1 MKYEEL
7 NKIEVTRKVW
17 PVGKTVKIDAYEAKY
32 VDEALDEIVKWYSTT
47 KEELEN
53 LKTKYAEDTAVLKK
67 DMDVLKNELV
77 KKENVIKEN
86 TETIC
91 EYKIQTAKTV
101 QELAEKNELIKNQS
115 ETILRQ
121 NVNTSHGLDEITKLN
136 EIIAKQKDEIDAK
149 NKDLEIHKHNLEE
162 ERLAVKVL
170 KEKNDKIE
178 ERLKNLTNTLDKI
191 CELGVYYKNY
201 AKDTSVST
209 TTTLKSGSLRI

>member
-1 MKYEEL
+1 MAF
-7 NKIEVTRKVW
+7 II
-17 PVGKTVKIDAYEAKY
+17 P
-32 VDEALDEIVKWYSTT
+32 
-47 KEELEN
+47 
-53 LKTKYAEDTAVLKK
+53 TKYAEDTAALKK
-67 DMDVLKNELV
+67 DMDVLQGELV
-77 KKENVIKEN
+77 KKENIIKEN

-91 EYKIQTAKTV
+91 EYKVQTAKTV

-136 EIIAKQKDEIDAK
+136 EVVAKQKDEIDAK
-149 NKDLEIHKHNLEE
+149 NKDLEIYKHNLEE

-178 ERLKNLTNTLDKI
+178 ERLNNLTNTLDKI

-201 AKDTSVST
+201 AK
-209 TTTLKSGSLRI
+209 GN

>member
-17 PVGKTVKIDAYEAKY
+17 PAGKTVTIDAYEAKY
-32 VDEALDEIVKWYSTT
+32 VDEALDEIVKWYSTV

-53 LKTKYAEDTAVLKK
+53 LKIKYAEDTAALKK
-67 DMDVLKNELV
+67 DMDVLQSELI

-86 TETIC
+86 VETIC
-91 EYKIQTAKTV
+91 EYKVQTAKTT

-115 ETILRQ
+115 ETILTQ
-121 NVNTSHGLDEITKLN
+121 NVTTSHSLEEITKLN
-136 EIIAKQKDEIDAK
+136 EIVTKQKAEIDVK

-178 ERLKNLTNTLDKI
+178 ERLTNLTNTLDKI

-201 AKDTSVST
+201 AK
-209 TTTLKSGSLRI
+209 GN

>member
-17 PVGKTVKIDAYEAKY
+17 PAGKTVTIDAYEAKF
-32 VDEALDEIVKWYSTT
+32 VDEALDEIVKWYSTA

-53 LKTKYAEDTAVLKK
+53 LKTKYAEDTAALKK
-67 DMDVLKNELV
+67 DMDVLQGELV
-77 KKENVIKEN
+77 KKENIIKEN

-136 EIIAKQKDEIDAK
+136 KIIAKQKDEIDAK
-149 NKDLEIHKHNLEE
+149 NNDLEIHKHNLEE

-178 ERLKNLTNTLDKI
+178 ERLNNLTNTLDKI

-201 AKDTSVST
+201 AK
-209 TTTLKSGSLRI
+209 GN

>member
-17 PVGKTVKIDAYEAKY
+17 PAGKTVKIDAYEAQY
-32 VDEALDEIVKWYSTT
+32 VDEALDEIVKWYSTA

-53 LKTKYAEDTAVLKK
+53 LKTKYAEDTEK
-67 DMDVLKNELV
+67 LKNDITALESELT
-77 KKENVIKEN
+77 KKENIIKEN
-86 TETIC
+86 VETIC
-91 EYKIQTAKTV
+91 EYKVQTAKTT

-136 EIIAKQKDEIDAK
+136 EVIAKQKVEIEQK
-149 NKDLEIHKHNLEE
+149 NADLEIHKHNLEE

-178 ERLKNLTNTLDKI
+178 EKLNSLTNTLDKI

-201 AKDTSVST
+201 AK
-209 TTTLKSGSLRI
+209 GN

>member
-17 PVGKTVKIDAYEAKY
+17 PAGKTVKIDAYEAKY
-32 VDEALDEIVKWYSTT
+32 VDEALDEIVKWYSTA

-53 LKTKYAEDTAVLKK
+53 LKTKYAEDTEK
-67 DMDVLKNELV
+67 LKNDITALESELT
-77 KKENVIKEN
+77 KKENIIKEN
-86 TETIC
+86 VETIC
-91 EYKIQTAKTV
+91 EYKVQTAKTT
-101 QELAEKNELIKNQS
+101 QELVEKNELIKNQS

-136 EIIAKQKDEIDAK
+136 EVIAKQKAEIEQK
-149 NKDLEIHKHNLEE
+149 NADLEIHKHNLEE

-178 ERLKNLTNTLDKI
+178 EKLNSLTNTLDKI

-201 AKDTSVST
+201 AK
-209 TTTLKSGSLRI
+209 GN

>member
-201 AKDTSVST
+201 AKDTSV
-209 TTTLKSGSLRI
+209 

>member
-17 PVGKTVKIDAYEAKY
+17 PAGKTVQIDAYEAKY
-32 VDEALDEIVKWYSTT
+32 VDEALSELTKWYSTA

-53 LKTKYAEDTAVLKK
+53 LKTKYAEDTAALKK
-67 DMDVLKNELV
+67 DMDVLQDELV
-77 KKENVIKEN
+77 KKENIIKEN
-86 TETIC
+86 VETIC
-91 EYKIQTAKTV
+91 EYKVQANKTAE
-101 QELAEKNELIKNQS
+101 ELAEKNELIKNQS
-115 ETILRQ
+115 ETILTQ
-121 NVNTSHGLDEITKLN
+121 NVTTSHSMAEISKLN
-136 EIIAKQKDEIDAK
+136 EIIAQQKNEIEAK

-178 ERLKNLTNTLDKI
+178 ERLNSLTNTLDKI

-201 AKDTSVST
+201 AKSN
-209 TTTLKSGSLRI
+209 

>member
-1 MKYEEL
+1 M
-7 NKIEVTRKVW
+7 
-17 PVGKTVKIDAYEAKY
+17 
-32 VDEALDEIVKWYSTT
+32 DEALDEIVKWYSTA

-53 LKTKYAEDTAVLKK
+53 LKTKYAEDTAALKK
-67 DMDVLKNELV
+67 DMDILQGELI
-77 KKENVIKEN
+77 KKENIIKEN

-178 ERLKNLTNTLDKI
+178 ERLNSLTNTLDKI

-201 AKDTSVST
+201 AK
-209 TTTLKSGSLRI
+209 GN

>member
-17 PVGKTVKIDAYEAKY
+17 PAGKTVKIDAYEAKF
-32 VDEALDEIVKWYSTT
+32 VDEALDEIVKWYSTA

-53 LKTKYAEDTAVLKK
+53 LKTKYAEDTENLKK
-67 DMDVLKNELV
+67 DIASLKAEIT
-77 KKENVIKEN
+77 KKENIIKDN
-86 TETIC
+86 VETIC
-91 EYKIQTAKTV
+91 EYKIQAAKTT
-101 QELAEKNELIKNQS
+101 QELTEKNELIKNQS

-121 NVNTSHGLDEITKLN
+121 NVNTSHGLDEISKLN
-136 EIIAKQKDEIDAK
+136 EIIAKQKAEIEAK

-178 ERLKNLTNTLDKI
+178 EKMNSLTNTLDKI

-201 AKDTSVST
+201 AKNN
-209 TTTLKSGSLRI
+209 

>member
-17 PVGKTVKIDAYEAKY
+17 PAGKTVTIDAYEAKY
-32 VDEALDEIVKWYSTT
+32 VDEALDEIVKWYSTA

-53 LKTKYAEDTAVLKK
+53 LKTKYAEDKATLKK
-67 DMDVLKNELV
+67 DMDVLQDELV
-77 KKENVIKEN
+77 KKENIIKEN

-91 EYKIQTAKTV
+91 EYKIQTAKTA

-149 NKDLEIHKHNLEE
+149 NNDLEIHKHNLEE

-178 ERLKNLTNTLDKI
+178 ERLNNLTNTLDKI

-201 AKDTSVST
+201 AK
-209 TTTLKSGSLRI
+209 GN

>member
-17 PVGKTVKIDAYEAKY
+17 PVGKTVTIDAYEAKY
-32 VDEALDEIVKWYSTT
+32 VDEALDEIVKWYGTA

-53 LKTKYAEDTAVLKK
+53 LKTKYAEDTAALKK
-67 DMDVLKNELV
+67 DMEVLQG
-77 KKENVIKEN
+77 
-86 TETIC
+86 
-91 EYKIQTAKTV
+91 KIQTAKTV

-149 NKDLEIHKHNLEE
+149 NKDLEIHKQDLEE
-162 ERLAVKVL
+162 ERLAAKIL

-178 ERLKNLTNTLDKI
+178 ERLTNLTNTLDKI

-201 AKDTSVST
+201 AKDN
-209 TTTLKSGSLRI
+209 

>member
-17 PVGKTVKIDAYEAKY
+17 PAGKTVTIDAYEAKY
-32 VDEALDEIVKWYSTT
+32 VDEALSEFTKWYSTA

-53 LKTKYAEDTAVLKK
+53 LKTKYAEDTAALKK
-67 DMDVLKNELV
+67 DMDILQGELV
-77 KKENVIKEN
+77 KKENIIKEN

-136 EIIAKQKDEIDAK
+136 EIIAKQKDEIEAK

-178 ERLKNLTNTLDKI
+178 ERLNSLTNTLDKI

-201 AKDTSVST
+201 AK
-209 TTTLKSGSLRI
+209 GN

>member
-17 PVGKTVKIDAYEAKY
+17 PAGKTVKIDAYEAKY
-32 VDEALDEIVKWYSTT
+32 VDEALDEIVKWYSTA
-47 KEELEN
+47 KEEFEN
-53 LKTKYAEDTAVLKK
+53 LKTKYAEDTEK
-67 DMDVLKNELV
+67 LKNDITALESELT
-77 KKENVIKEN
+77 KKENIIKEN
-86 TETIC
+86 VETIC
-91 EYKIQTAKTV
+91 EYKVQSAKTT
-101 QELAEKNELIKNQS
+101 QELAEKNDLIKNQS

-136 EIIAKQKDEIDAK
+136 EVIAKQKVEIEQK
-149 NKDLEIHKHNLEE
+149 NADLEIHKHNLEE

-178 ERLKNLTNTLDKI
+178 EKLNSLTNTLDKI

-201 AKDTSVST
+201 AK
-209 TTTLKSGSLRI
+209 GN

>member
-17 PVGKTVKIDAYEAKY
+17 PVGKTVTIDAYEAKY
-32 VDEALDEIVKWYSTT
+32 VDEALDEIVKWYSTA

-53 LKTKYAEDTAVLKK
+53 LKTKYAEDTAALKK
-67 DMDVLKNELV
+67 DMEVLQGELV
-77 KKENVIKEN
+77 KKENIIKEN
-86 TETIC
+86 AETIC

-149 NKDLEIHKHNLEE
+149 NKDLEIHKQDLEE
-162 ERLAVKVL
+162 ERLAAKIL

-178 ERLKNLTNTLDKI
+178 ERLTNLTNTLDKI

-201 AKDTSVST
+201 AKDN
-209 TTTLKSGSLRI
+209 

>member
-17 PVGKTVKIDAYEAKY
+17 PAGKTVTIDAYEAKY
-32 VDEALDEIVKWYSTT
+32 VDEALDEIVKWYSSA

-53 LKTKYAEDTAVLKK
+53 LKTKYAEDTAALKK
-67 DMDVLKNELV
+67 DMEVLQGELV
-77 KKENVIKEN
+77 KKENIIKEN

-91 EYKIQTAKTV
+91 EYKIQTAKTA

-149 NKDLEIHKHNLEE
+149 NKDLEIYKHNLEE

-178 ERLKNLTNTLDKI
+178 ERLNNLTNTLDKI

-201 AKDTSVST
+201 AK
-209 TTTLKSGSLRI
+209 GN

>member
-7 NKIEVTRKVW
+7 NKIEVTRKIW
-17 PVGKTVKIDAYEAKY
+17 PAGKTVTIDAYEAKF
-32 VDEALDEIVKWYSTT
+32 VDEALEEIVKWYSTT
-47 KEELEN
+47 KDELEK
-53 LKTKYAEDTAVLKK
+53 LKTKYEEDIQKLQTDIITLKGELEK
-67 DMDVLKNELV
+67 KN
-77 KKENVIKEN
+77 NTIQEN
-86 TETIC
+86 TETII
-91 EYKIQTAKTV
+91 EYKVQANKTAE
-101 QELAEKNELIKNQS
+101 ELAEKNELIKNQS

-178 ERLKNLTNTLDKI
+178 ERLNNLTNTLDKI

-201 AKDTSVST
+201 AK
-209 TTTLKSGSLRI
+209 GN

>member
-17 PVGKTVKIDAYEAKY
+17 PAGKTVQIDAYEAKY
-32 VDEALDEIVKWYSTT
+32 VDEALSELTKWYSTA

-53 LKTKYAEDTAVLKK
+53 LKTKYAEDTAALKK
-67 DMDVLKNELV
+67 DMDVLQDELI
-77 KKENVIKEN
+77 KKENIIKEN
-86 TETIC
+86 VETIC
-91 EYKIQTAKTV
+91 EYKVQTAKTV

-178 ERLKNLTNTLDKI
+178 ERLNNLTNTLDKI

-201 AKDTSVST
+201 AK
-209 TTTLKSGSLRI
+209 GN